1 MREKKDARS
10 RSHRARSGRAP
21 RSPAQ
26 TATCR
31 AVLTNALD
39 EDPDVA
45 RQRRP
50 VPPIA
55 SGRVAAE
62 AGATAMLDLSDGL
75 AIDGGRLARASG
87 VTLALDSDAVVDE
100 VALHGGEDHGLLA
113 TFPADVVLPAGF
125 RRLGV
130 VLARGAAEVVRA
142 GEAVPTTGWD
152 PYADW
157 DGAAG

>member
-1 MREKKDARS
+1 MLRLRQAVRGNGLDA
-10 RSHRARSGRAP
+10 
-21 RSPAQ
+21 
-26 TATCR
+26 
-31 AVLTNALD
+31 
-39 EDPDVA
+39 DPEVA

-50 VPPIA
+50 VPPIG
-55 SGRVAAE
+55 SGRAAAE

-87 VTLALDSDAVVDE
+87 VTLSLDAGAVDDE

-113 TFPADVVLPAGF
+113 TFPAEAALPAGF

-130 VLARGAAEVVRA
+130 VVARGASDVLRA